1 MTEPDTMT
9 PSCLDMTKELTI
21 AVIHV
26 SSLQLDGMQ
35 DFMRD
40 LHMLLLQLQAQENAI
55 AAGVLSDTQAPAGV
69 PMDWKKSINRHAI
82 TCMECGRTFRQLPN
96 RHFRLHG
103 LDSRSYRDKYGI
115 PRSQSLAARET
126 TARRKQI
133 VQQSRPW
140 EKTATYRQ
148 RQRQHGTASKK
159 ANPTATSPRSTRR
172 KKAARRPPSRDR

>member
-1 MTEPDTMT
+1 MTEPNTMT

-26 SSLQLDGMQ
+26 GSMLLDDMQ
-35 DFMRD
+35 DFMRN
-40 LHMLLLQLQAQENAI
+40 LHMLLLQLRAKENAI
-55 AAGVLSDTQAPAGV
+55 STGALSDTEAQASGV
-69 PMDWKKSINRHAI
+69 DWKKSITKHAVR
-82 TCMECGRTFRQLPN
+82 CMECGASFKQLSTRHLRQHDLTSRT
-96 RHFRLHG
+96 
-103 LDSRSYRDKYGI
+103 YRDKYGI

-148 RQRQHGTASKK
+148 RQGQNGAASKRTDQ
-159 ANPTATSPRSTRR
+159 AATSPRSTRR
-172 KKAARRPPSRDR
+172 KKATRRPPTRDR